1 MPGRSLAPAFAADGA
16 AGHDMLYFHHIGNKA
31 LRMGDWKLV
40 CAANGPW
47 ELYDLGAD
55 RGEMRNLAAQYPD
68 RVRDMAAR
76 WQACEEEFRKQ
87 AGPA

>member
-1 MPGRSLAPAFAADGA
+1 
-16 AGHDMLYFHHIGNKA
+16 MLYFHHIGNKA